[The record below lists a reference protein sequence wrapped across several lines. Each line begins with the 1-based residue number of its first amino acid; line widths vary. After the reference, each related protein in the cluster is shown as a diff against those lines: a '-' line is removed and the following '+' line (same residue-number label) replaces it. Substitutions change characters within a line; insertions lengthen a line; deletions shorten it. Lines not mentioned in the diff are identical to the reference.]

1 MWQLQWMLS
10 LIPDNILIWIYY
22 LFTFAGLALYIGSK
36 LVKLI
41 PFMGQY
47 KLPAE
52 IVGVIVLCGGFWLL
66 GGYGVEMSWRDRAKE
81 MQAKVDAAE
90 TKSKETNVVIQT
102 KIVERVKLVEKKVE
116 VVRNTIERDK
126 EAINAQCTVSDIAV
140 KDYNAAIAAPEE
152 TK

>member
-1 MWQLQWMLS
+1 MWQLQWVLN
-10 LIPDNILIWIYY
+10 LIPDNILIWVYY
-22 LFTFAGLALYIGSK
+22 LLTFAGFALYIGSK

-52 IVGVIVLCGGFWLL
+52 ITGVIVLCGSFWLM
-66 GGYGVEMSWRDRAKE
+66 GGYGVEMAWRDRAKE
-81 MQAKVDAAE
+81 MQAKVEAAE
-90 TKSKETNVVIQT
+90 VKSKETNIVIQT
-102 KIVERVKLVEKKVE
+102 KIVERVKVVEKKVE
-116 VVRNTIERDK
+116 VVRNIIERDK

-152 TK
+152 AK